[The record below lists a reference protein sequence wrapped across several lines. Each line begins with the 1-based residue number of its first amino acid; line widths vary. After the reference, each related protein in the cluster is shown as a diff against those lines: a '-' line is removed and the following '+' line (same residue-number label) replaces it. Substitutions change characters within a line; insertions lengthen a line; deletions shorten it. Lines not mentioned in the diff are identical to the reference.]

1 MRASPRTVVVVLIT
15 AANRREAVRIGAA
28 LVKNK
33 LAACATLISSVTSI
47 FRWKGKV
54 QKTREAL
61 VIVKTT
67 MRQYAALERSV
78 LAMHSYEVPEIIALS
93 VDRGLRPYLEWVQK
107 ETATN

>member
-1 MRASPRTVVVVLIT
+1 MVLIT
-15 AANRREAVRIGAA
+15 ASNRREAVRIGAA

-93 VDRGLRPYLEWVQK
+93 VDRGLRPYLEWVDE
-107 ETATN
+107 ETATY